1 MIWSVAFWKGAGER
15 AFKTFFQTAGAML
28 VALVGK
34 EAIPSIGLEGVKWVH
49 VLSVAAMAAVLSLC
63 TSIGNAQFT
72 AGVQPAVAV
81 PEDEAR
87 RGISSSS

>member
-34 EAIPSIGLEGVKWVH
+34 EAIPSK
-49 VLSVAAMAAVLSLC
+49 
-63 TSIGNAQFT
+63 
-72 AGVQPAVAV
+72 
-81 PEDEAR
+81 
-87 RGISSSS
+87 